1 MHMKHHI
8 LAALREELAAWEA
21 LLASTSEAQ
30 LTAPR
35 EPSGWSLKDELAHL
49 WGWQERTVARVEGG
63 LANREPIFP
72 AWPDGLDPES
82 EGALAQI
89 NDWLYQTS
97 RDLPWLEV
105 YTRWRATFERLLELS
120 ESLSE
125 RDLLDSSRFAWLGEH
140 ALVDYLIG
148 TYDHHQEHLEG
159 ALAGE

>member
-1 MHMKHHI
+1 MHMKRHI
-8 LAALREELAAWEA
+8 LAALREELAAWES

-30 LTAPR
+30 LVAPR
-35 EPSGWSLKDELAHL
+35 APSGWSLKDELAHL
-49 WGWQERTVARVEGG
+49 SGWQQRTVARLE
-63 LANREPIFP
+63 AAQADREPVFP
-72 AWPDGLDPES
+72 AWPADLDPEA
-82 EGALAQI
+82 EGTTAQI

-105 YTRWRATFERLLELS
+105 YTRWRATFERVLELS

-148 TYDHHQEHLEG
+148 TYDHHQEHFEG
-159 ALAGE
+159 ATA